1 MVYIGFTA
9 ITIPYPIYIIVLIIS
24 QYCEIARAVFA
35 ARQYPNGGGCGRQIP
50 VIFIKNGVVL
60 KKLHK
65 KFGRFQESDSE
76 TERKSKPKG
85 VRIPTP
91 NVVAN
96 VFRGT
101 L

>member
-9 ITIPYPIYIIVLIIS
+9 ITILYLIYIIVLIIS
-24 QYCEIARAVFA
+24 QYCEIARDVFA
-35 ARQYPNGGGCGRQIP
+35 VRQYPNGGGCGRQIP

-76 TERKSKPKG
+76 TAGESNHKAIRT
-85 VRIPTP
+85 PTP